1 MSSSGQFNYSFQQLG
16 AAFYARIEP
25 APLTAGRVLHVN
37 QPLLAEMGL
46 PDEFLAQLPELMC
59 LRDLPDWA
67 QPLAMVYSGHQFGAY
82 SPRLGDGR
90 GILLAQWQ
98 TPTQEWDLH
107 LKGAGMTPFS
117 RMGDGRA
124 VLRSSIREYLAGE
137 ALHRLGIPATRALAV
152 ASTPD
157 PVIRETV
164 EAGATLLRVTPCHIR
179 FGHFE
184 YFAYTGQ
191 GEQLKALLDYVV
203 RRYWPDLAGNDYAA
217 WFRDVVQRN
226 AILVAKWQ
234 AFGFAHGVLNTD
246 NMSILG
252 ETFDF
257 GPYAFINE
265 YDPDFICNH
274 SDDAGRYRFG
284 RQPDIVYWNLLC
296 LAQALSSLI
305 DVDALKAALGE
316 FAGIFWEHYR
326 GLMAARLGFVETTE
340 SVAQVCDAY
349 LTLLAA
355 QQVDYHLAF
364 YRLADVLGGEESAWL
379 GLFCRP
385 AEAQDWLLEYRA
397 IIAASHLA
405 PADNARIIR
414 KSVPGF
420 VLRNYIVQNVI
431 SACELGDDSLLQ
443 EVFSYVQKPFA
454 PIHEFAAMAAEVPE
468 WGRHICISCSS

>member
-1 MSSSGQFNYSFQQLG
+1 VSSSGQFNYSFQQLG
-16 AAFYARIEP
+16 EAFYARIQP
-25 APLTAGRVLHVN
+25 TPLTVGRVLHIN
-37 QPLLAEMGL
+37 QTLFAEM
-46 PDEFLAQLPELMC
+46 
-59 LRDLPDWA
+59 DLPDKFLVELPDLMALRKLPDWV
-67 QPLAMVYSGHQFGAY
+67 QPVAMVYSGHQFGSY
-82 SPRLGDGR
+82 NPRLGDGR

-98 TPTQEWDLH
+98 HGGQEWDLH

-124 VLRSSIREYLAGE
+124 VLRSSIREYLASE
-137 ALHRLGIPATRALAV
+137 ALHQLGIPSTRALAV
-152 ASTPD
+152 ATTPD
-157 PVIRETV
+157 PVIREKV
-164 EAGATLLRVTPCHIR
+164 ESGATLLRVTPSHIR

-191 GEQLKALLDYVV
+191 GEQLKALLHYVMQRYWPTLATDDYGGWFKDVV
-203 RRYWPDLAGNDYAA
+203 RR
-217 WFRDVVQRN
+217 N
-226 AILVAKWQ
+226 AVLVAKWQ

-305 DVDALKAALGE
+305 DVALLKEAMSD
-316 FAGIFWEHYR
+316 FAGIFWQHYR
-326 GLMAARLGFVETTE
+326 GLMAGRLGF
-340 SVAQVCDAY
+340 SASNDQVADLCDRY
-349 LTLLAA
+349 LALLAE
-355 QQVDYHLAF
+355 QKVDYHLAF
-364 YRLADVLGGEESAWL
+364 YRLADALEGDESGWL
-379 GLFCRP
+379 SLFCDILS
-385 AEAQDWLLEYRA
+385 AKSWITEYRA
-397 IIAASHLA
+397 IIAGSGRDAYEN
-405 PADNARIIR
+405 PVIIR
-414 KSVPGF
+414 ACVPAF

-431 SACELGDDSLLQ
+431 SECELGDDSLLEQ
-443 EVFSYVQKPFA
+443 VFSYLQKPFA
-454 PIHEFAAMAAEVPE
+454 PAEDFAEMAAEVPE